1 MSFENSFRMI
11 APYRGLFLAAAI
23 ILFLYAV
30 LTLFFRLVSEMRRQ
44 REVEVEKG
52 SKVYLSEE
60 GSVSKI
66 AAWLKKQFGDN
77 PELGDGERV
86 STVRQI
92 LAPGGVDPSPNTYL
106 CLSDAGR
113 EVFVRS
119 VTISHMPKRV
129 RFAETFRELLS
140 FPGCTSSVFV
150 EPIDN
155 ETISRKIDRQI
166 NVLESEEIGAE
177 GQTNRVRKL
186 NTQVQKTTRWA
197 YEVEDGDKK
206 FFHVGFLFTF
216 FAKSVD
222 ELNYQTDEFRAL
234 ALKRKMDIS
243 NCFASQSEAFIAGY
257 PLNRCGQKA
266 FSKFGSDCVKTF
278 LADQAALS
286 VVLNYTSDH
295 YTHRK
300 GIPLGRNLYNGLPF
314 VFDLYDP
321 SHFGYTLII
330 AGKTFSGKS
339 ATIKMMIERYVPL
352 GYRFVII
359 DSQPRKGTSGGEYA
373 SCAQV
378 NGGVIHQVSAKGSNV
393 INPFDVQE
401 SIEFVQETDTS
412 GYERRTL
419 DLNTAVTEAVYLLRT
434 MIRGNIEASK
444 AGGGADL
451 DLVMDTIINDVL
463 TNATKEMYEEL
474 GILHGDADS
483 LYEEGATVENGVL
496 HSGIVLKPLPTVSDL
511 FLKIVK
517 ARSENTD
524 EDAEKAYRFILSNL
538 RENVRELFYTDTGL
552 SFSKEEFEAMPVN
565 PARAGER
572 LFDGEPVH
580 VLRGIRPYYD
590 GQSTFSISRD
600 CPVTSIDISQ
610 LRTEAERRPARNVA
624 LHLVDS
630 GFVKKNSERL
640 DKSDKLVVVIDE
652 AHESFGDPSARILLA
667 NEVRTARKLN
677 VGLIFSTQTVA
688 EFSRYPETK
697 DILEQAAVKM
707 VFKQDVSDPEE
718 LTKPL
723 NITESQ
729 ASVIMNRLGVVANK
743 DDPEERTRHRG
754 EVCVIDGG
762 QVQFVKVDYLRSTEK
777 LSVETDASS
786 VMTAK
791 RIG

>member
-1 MSFENSFRMI
+1 MNDFQSFLN
-11 APYRGLFLAAAI
+11 AAARYRAFFLVAAVV
-23 ILFLYAV
+23 LFLYAV
-30 LTLFFRLVSEMRRQ
+30 LTAFFKLYSEL
-44 REVEVEKG
+44 RE
-52 SKVYLSEE
+52 
-60 GSVSKI
+60 
-66 AAWLKKQFGDN
+66 
-77 PELGDGERV
+77 GDGEEEQSFKKIDLEGSDAGQV
-86 STVRQI
+86 SSYLKRKFGTEPSPMDAARAGVIRQI
-92 LAPGGVDPSPNTYL
+92 LAPGGVDASPNTYMTI
-106 CLSDAGR
+106 SDAGR

-140 FPGCTSSVFV
+140 YPGCTSSIFV

-155 ETISRKIDRQI
+155 ETISRRIDRQI
-166 NVLESEEIGAE
+166 NVLESEEVGAE

-186 NTQVQKTTRWA
+186 SSQVQKTTKWA

-206 FFHVGFLFTF
+206 FFNVGFLFTF
-216 FAKSVD
+216 FARSVE
-222 ELNYQTDEFRAL
+222 ELNYKTDEFRAL
-234 ALKRKMDIS
+234 ALKKKMEVS
-243 NCFASQSEAFIAGY
+243 NCFAMQGEAFINGY
-257 PLNRCGQKA
+257 PLNRCGKKA
-266 FSKFGSDCVKTF
+266 FSKFGSDCVKPF

-286 VVLNYTSDH
+286 VILNYTSDH

-300 GIPLGRNLYNGLPF
+300 GIPLGRNLFNGLPF

-321 SHFGYTLII
+321 SHFGYTLVI

-378 NGGVIHQVSAKGSNV
+378 NGGVIHQISPKGSNV
-393 INPFDVQE
+393 INPFDLQE
-401 SIEFVQETDTS
+401 SVEFVQESASS

-419 DLNTAVTEAVYLLRT
+419 DLNTAVTDAVYLLRT
-434 MIRGNIEASK
+434 MIRGNMATAN
-444 AGGGADL
+444 AGGDAKL
-451 DLVMDTIINDVL
+451 DVVMDTVINDIL
-463 TNATKEMYEEL
+463 TVATKELYEEL
-474 GILHGDADS
+474 CIVHGDADS
-483 LYEEGATVENGVL
+483 LYEEGAIIEDGVL
-496 HSGIVLKPLPTVSDL
+496 HSGIVQKALPTVSDL

-517 ARSENTD
+517 ARATCEGED
-524 EDAEKAYRFILSNL
+524 EERACRFIISNL
-538 RENVRELFYTDTGL
+538 RENVRELYYTDSGL
-552 SFSKEEFEAMPVN
+552 SFSREEFEELEPN
-565 PARAGER
+565 PDKAGER
-572 LFDGEPVH
+572 LFRGEAVH
-580 VLRGIRPYYD
+580 VLRGVRPYYD
-590 GQSTFSISRD
+590 GQSTFAVSRD

-688 EFSRYPETK
+688 EFSRYSETK

-707 VFKQDVSDPEE
+707 VFKQDVSDVED
-718 LTKPL
+718 LTGPL

-729 ASVIMNRLGVVANK
+729 AAVIMNRLGVVSNK

-754 EVCVIDGG
+754 EMCVIDGG
-762 QVQFVKVDYLRSTEK
+762 QVQFVKVDYLKATEK

-786 VMTAK
+786 VMKAK
-791 RIG
+791 RA

>member
-1 MSFENSFRMI
+1 MNLAEILKAI
-11 APYRGLFLAAAI
+11 APYRALFLAAAI
-23 ILFLYAV
+23 VLFFYAV
-30 LTLFFRLVSEMRRQ
+30 LTVFFRIMAQVREQQ
-44 REVEVEKG
+44 REEGDEG
-52 SKVYLSEE
+52 ERIYLE
-60 GSVSKI
+60 GSAEKTSSYV
-66 AAWLKKQFGDN
+66 KKRFGES
-77 PELGDGERV
+77 PVPGDGARANAI
-86 STVRQI
+86 RQI

-119 VTISHMPKRV
+119 VTISQMPKRV

-140 FPGCTSSVFV
+140 FPGCTSSIFV

-166 NVLESEEIGAE
+166 NILESEEIGAE

-186 NTQVQKTTRWA
+186 SSQVQKTTRWA
-197 YEVEDGDKK
+197 HEVEDGDKK
-206 FFHVGFLFTF
+206 FFNVGFLFTF
-216 FAKSVD
+216 YAKSID
-222 ELNYQTDEFRAL
+222 ELNFQTDEFRAL
-234 ALKRKMDIS
+234 ALKRKMDVS

-266 FSKFGSDCVKTF
+266 FSNFGSDCVKTF

-295 YTHRK
+295 YTHRR
-300 GIPLGRNLYNGLPF
+300 GIPLGRNLFNGLPF
-314 VFDLYDP
+314 LFDLYDP
-321 SHFGYTLII
+321 SHFGYTLVI

-359 DSQPRKGTSGGEYA
+359 DCQARKGTSGGEYA
-373 SCAQV
+373 SCVQV
-378 NGGVIHQVSAKGSNV
+378 NGGVIHQVSAKGENV

-401 SIEFVQETDTS
+401 SIEFVQESANS

-419 DLNTAVTEAVYLLRT
+419 DLNTAVTDAVYLLRT

-444 AGGGADL
+444 ASGGADL
-451 DLVMDTIINDVL
+451 DVVMDSTINDIL
-463 TNATKEMYEEL
+463 TEATKELYEGL
-474 GILHGDADS
+474 GIVHGDADS

-496 HSGIVLKPLPTVSDL
+496 HSGIVPKLLPTVSDL
-511 FLKIVK
+511 FLKVVK
-517 ARSENTD
+517 ARSENAD
-524 EDAEKAYRFILSNL
+524 EETERAFRFIISNL
-538 RENVRELFYTDTGL
+538 RENVRELYYTDSGL
-552 SFSKEEFEAMPVN
+552 SFSREEFEELEPN
-565 PARAGER
+565 PAKAGER
-572 LFDGEPVH
+572 LFDGEAVH
-580 VLRGIRPYYD
+580 ALHGIRPYYD
-590 GQSTFSISRD
+590 GQSTFAISRD

-640 DKSDKLVVVIDE
+640 EKSDKLVVVIDE

-677 VGLIFSTQTVA
+677 VGLIFSTQTIA

-697 DILEQAAVKM
+697 DILEQSAVKM
-707 VFKQDVSDPEE
+707 VFKQDVSDVEE

-723 NITESQ
+723 NVTESQ

-754 EVCVIDGG
+754 EMCVIDGG
-762 QVQFVKVDYLRSTEK
+762 QVQFVKVDYLKSTEK

-786 VMTAK
+786 VMTATK
-791 RIG
+791 RIS

>member
-1 MSFENSFRMI
+1 MNDFSSVLGEI
-11 APYRGLFLAAAI
+11 AKYRGFFLLAAVF
-23 ILFLYAV
+23 LLLYAV
-30 LTLFFRLVSEMRRQ
+30 MCVLFRILAEL
-44 REVEVEKG
+44 REDGADKEEKG
-52 SKVYLSEE
+52 KRLYLGEDTDTGKLAGYLHKRFGESPEPMDAARS
-60 GSVSKI
+60 SVI
-66 AAWLKKQFGDN
+66 
-77 PELGDGERV
+77 
-86 STVRQI
+86 RQI
-92 LAPGGVDPSPNTYL
+92 LAPGGIDASPNTYMTI
-106 CLSDAGR
+106 SDAGR
-113 EVFVRS
+113 EVYVRS

-140 FPGCTSSVFV
+140 YPGCTSSIFV

-166 NVLESEEIGAE
+166 NILESEEVGAD

-186 NTQVQKTTRWA
+186 NSQVQKTTKWA

-206 FFHVGFLFTF
+206 FFNVGFLFTF
-216 FAKSVD
+216 FAKSVE
-222 ELNYQTDEFRAL
+222 ELNYKTDEFRSL
-234 ALKRKMDIS
+234 ALKKKMDIS
-243 NCFASQSEAFIAGY
+243 NCYAMQGEAFIAGY
-257 PLNRCGQKA
+257 PLNRCGKKA
-266 FSKFGSDCVKTF
+266 FGKFGSDCVKPF

-286 VVLNYTSDH
+286 VILNYTSDH

-300 GIPLGRNLYNGLPF
+300 GIPLGRNLFNGLPF

-321 SHFGYTLII
+321 SHFGYTLVI

-359 DSQPRKGTSGGEYA
+359 DSQPRKGTSGGEYT

-378 NGGVIHQVSAKGSNV
+378 NGGVIHQISPKGENV

-401 SIEFVQETDTS
+401 SVEFIQEGVSS

-419 DLNTAVTEAVYLLRT
+419 DLNTAVTDAVYILRT
-434 MIRGNIEASK
+434 MIRGNIAAGSSGEANI
-444 AGGGADL
+444 DM
-451 DLVMDTIINDVL
+451 VMDTTINDLL
-463 TNATKEMYEEL
+463 TVAVKELYAEL
-474 GILHGDADS
+474 GIVHGDADS
-483 LYEEGATVENGVL
+483 LYEEGSVIENGIL
-496 HSGIVLKPLPTVSDL
+496 HSGVVPKMLPTVSDL
-511 FLKIVK
+511 YLKIVK
-517 ARSENTD
+517 ARAASKD
-524 EDAEKAYRFILSNL
+524 EDEERACRFILANL
-538 RENVRELFYTDTGL
+538 RENVRELYYTDSGL
-552 SFSKEEFEAMPVN
+552 SFERDDFELLEPN
-565 PARAGER
+565 PEKPGEGM
-572 LFDGEPVH
+572 FEGEPVH
-580 VLRGIRPYYD
+580 VLKGVRPYYD
-590 GQSTFSISRD
+590 GQSTFQVSRD

-652 AHESFGDPSARILLA
+652 AHESFGDKSARILLA

-688 EFSRYPETK
+688 EFSRYSETK

-707 VFKQDVSDPEE
+707 VFKQDVSDPSE
-718 LTKPL
+718 LTAPL
-723 NITESQ
+723 GLTESQ
-729 ASVIMNRLGVVANK
+729 ASVIMNRLGVVANR

-754 EVCVIDGG
+754 EMCVIDGG

-786 VMTAK
+786 VMSA
-791 RIG
+791 RRA

>member
-1 MSFENSFRMI
+1 MNDFQSFLTALAE
-11 APYRGLFLAAAI
+11 YRALFLVAAV

-30 LTLFFRLVSEMRRQ
+30 LTAFFKLIADYRQEAEQQEETFKKADLEGGEAGQVS
-44 REVEVEKG
+44 
-52 SKVYLSEE
+52 SF
-60 GSVSKI
+60 
-66 AAWLKKQFGDN
+66 LKKRFGTE
-77 PELGDGERV
+77 PAAGDGVRA
-86 STVRQI
+86 SAIRQI
-92 LAPGGVDPSPNTYL
+92 LAPGGIDASPNTYMTI
-106 CLSDAGR
+106 SDAGR

-140 FPGCTSSVFV
+140 YPGCTSSIFV

-155 ETISRKIDRQI
+155 ETISRRIDRQI
-166 NVLESEEIGAE
+166 NVLESEEVGAE

-186 NTQVQKTTRWA
+186 SSQVQKTTKWA

-206 FFHVGFLFTF
+206 FFNVGFLFTF
-216 FAKSVD
+216 FAKTLD
-222 ELNYQTDEFRAL
+222 ELNYKTDEFRAL
-234 ALKRKMDIS
+234 ALKKKMEVS
-243 NCFASQSEAFIAGY
+243 NCFAMQGEAFISGY
-257 PLNRCGQKA
+257 PLNRSGKKA
-266 FSKFGSDCVKTF
+266 FSKFGSDCVKPF

-286 VVLNYTSDH
+286 VILNYTSDH

-300 GIPLGRNLYNGLPF
+300 GIPLGRNLFNGLPF

-321 SHFGYTLII
+321 SHFGYTLVI

-378 NGGVIHQVSAKGSNV
+378 NGGVIHQISPKGTNV

-401 SIEFVQETDTS
+401 SVEFVQESVSS

-419 DLNTAVTEAVYLLRT
+419 DLNTAVTDAVYLLRT
-434 MIRGNIEASK
+434 MIRGNMETSN
-444 AGGGADL
+444 AGGDAKL
-451 DLVMDTIINDVL
+451 DVVMDTVINDVL
-463 TNATKEMYEEL
+463 TVATKELYEEL
-474 GILHGDADS
+474 GIVHGDADS
-483 LYEEGATVENGVL
+483 LYEEGAIIEDGVL
-496 HSGIVLKPLPTVSDL
+496 HSGIVQKALPTVSDL

-517 ARSENTD
+517 ARAASEGED
-524 EDAEKAYRFILSNL
+524 EERACRFIISNL
-538 RENVRELFYTDTGL
+538 RENVRELYYTDSGL
-552 SFSKEEFEAMPVN
+552 SFTREEFEELEPN
-565 PARAGER
+565 PAKAGER
-572 LFDGEPVH
+572 LFEGEAVH
-580 VLRGIRPYYD
+580 VLKGVRPYYD
-590 GQSTFSISRD
+590 GQSTFSVSRD
-600 CPVTSIDISQ
+600 CPITSIDISQ

-688 EFSRYPETK
+688 EFSRYSETK

-707 VFKQDVSDPEE
+707 VFKQDVSDVSE
-718 LTKPL
+718 LTAPL
-723 NITESQ
+723 NVTESQ
-729 ASVIMNRLGVVANK
+729 AAVIMNRLGVVANK

-754 EVCVIDGG
+754 EMCVIDGG
-762 QVQFVKVDYLRSTEK
+762 QVQFVKVDYLKATER

-786 VMTAK
+786 VMSA
-791 RIG
+791 RRSS